1 MSLSALGPAGLRM
14 LLLGFGCGLP
24 FILAG
29 STLGIWLRRS
39 GYELAIIG
47 YLSWATLFYTLKFL
61 WAPWLDRHPLPWW
74 SRLGLRRGWL
84 LLAQGSVAAALLLIA
99 LLGPEAG
106 PLALALAVGFLTLAG
121 ATQDVVVDAYRIESA
136 PLEAQG
142 MLAAA
147 YTLGYRLALLCGGA
161 GTLFLAAT
169 AGWPLAYAAMAG
181 LMLLP
186 MLATLLARE
195 SQRPAAA
202 SGGGVR
208 SYLEP
213 FSAFVGERGLAL
225 VMVLIAF
232 IGLYKL
238 PDQVLGVVAGPFYVD
253 MGFSDATI
261 ATVSKVYGV
270 WIGIIGA
277 FLGGLCV
284 QLFGL
289 RSSLIVAAI
298 AVALSNLLFVVMAAW
313 PGALWAFV
321 LAISGDNLAQGLG
334 GTVLVAFLSALVD
347 RRYSATH
354 YALLSALANLPGKLV
369 AGFSG
374 RIVEAS
380 SFTFFFAASS
390 LTVLPALLLLL
401 WLWPRLFRTAQA
413 G

>member
-1 MSLSALGPAGLRM
+1 M

-39 GYELAIIG
+39 GYDLAVIG

-61 WAPWLDRHPLPWW
+61 WAPWLDRHPSPWLA
-74 SRLGLRRGWL
+74 RMGLRRGWL
-84 LLAQGSVAAALLLIA
+84 LSAQLAVAAALLLVA
-99 LLGPEAG
+99 WLGPEAG
-106 PLALALAVGFLTLAG
+106 PVALAFAVAMLTFAG

-142 MLAAA
+142 ALAAA
-147 YTLGYRLALLCGGA
+147 YTLGYRLALLSGGA
-161 GTLFLAAT
+161 GALYVAAA
-169 AGWPLAYAAMAG
+169 AGWPQAYGTMAALMA
-181 LMLLP
+181 LP
-186 MLATLLARE
+186 VAATLLARE
-195 SQRPAAA
+195 PERPAA
-202 SGGGVR
+202 SGRGPR
-208 SYLEP
+208 AYLQP
-213 FSAFVGERGLAL
+213 FSAFVSERGLAL
-225 VMVLIAF
+225 VAVLIAF

-253 MGFSDATI
+253 MGFSDREI

-270 WIGIIGA
+270 WIGIAGA
-277 FLGGLCV
+277 FLGGLA
-284 QLFGL
+284 LPLLGL
-289 RSSLIVAAI
+289 RLALVLAALAI
-298 AVALSNLLFVVMAAW
+298 AISNLLFLVMAAH

-321 LAISGDNLAQGLG
+321 LAISGDNLAQGFG

-369 AGFSG
+369 GGLSG
-374 RIVEAS
+374 QIVEAT
-380 SFTFFFAASS
+380 SFGLFFAASS
-390 LTVLPALLLLL
+390 LAAVPAILLLL
-401 WLWPRLFRTAQA
+401 WLWPRVFRSAQA

>member
-1 MSLSALGPAGLRM
+1 M

-39 GYELAIIG
+39 GYELTIIG

-61 WAPWLDRHPLPWW
+61 WAPWLDRRPLPWMSW
-74 SRLGLRRGWL
+74 LGLRRSWL
-84 LLAQGSVAAALLLIA
+84 LCAQSSVAAALLLLA
-99 LLGPEAG
+99 MLGPEAG
-106 PLALALAVGFLTLAG
+106 PVLLALALAFLTFAG
-121 ATQDVVVDAYRIESA
+121 ATQDVVVDAYRIEAA
-136 PLEAQG
+136 PMEAQG
-142 MLAAA
+142 TLAAA
-147 YTLGYRLALLCGGA
+147 YTLGYRLALLTGGA
-161 GTLFLAAT
+161 GTLYLAAV
-169 AGWPLAYAAMAG
+169 AGWPKAYGVMAA

-186 MLATLLARE
+186 MMATLLARE
-195 SQRPAAA
+195 PERPRVL
-202 SGGGVR
+202 SGEETR
-208 SYLEP
+208 SYLRP
-213 FSAFVGERGLAL
+213 FAVFVGERGLGL
-225 VMVLIAF
+225 VIALIAF

-253 MGFSDATI
+253 MGFSDAEI

-270 WIGIIGA
+270 WIGIAGA
-277 FLGGLCV
+277 FLGGFAV
-284 QLFGL
+284 QFFGL
-289 RSSLIVAAI
+289 RPSLITAALAI
-298 AVALSNLLFVVMAAW
+298 AVSNLLFLVMSAY

-321 LAISGDNLAQGLG
+321 LAISGDNLAQGFG

-369 AGFSG
+369 GGFSG

-380 SFTFFFAASS
+380 SFGFFFAASS
-390 LTVLPALLLLL
+390 LAVVPALLLLA
-401 WLWPRLFRTAQA
+401 WLWPRLFRSAQA